1 VLTNGDVDAIAGLL
15 TLREA
20 QAFTVYGNER
30 VLDVLASNSIFD
42 VLDASLVSRRP
53 MSLGR
58 SFAVEGPKGPVG
70 IEVEAFPV
78 PGKVPLYLEDAAKA
92 GKGFGT
98 QEGDTVGL
106 QVTESGSDRH
116 FFFIPGCARLD
127 DATRARLEGAPLLFF
142 DGTLYTN
149 DEMIV
154 QGLMN
159 KTGDRI
165 GHMNMSGAD
174 GTMAAFA
181 DLGVK
186 HKVFIHI
193 NNSNPALREGSSERA
208 AVEASGWEVAYDGM
222 AIRI

>member
-1 VLTNGDVDAIAGLL
+1 VSEAG
-15 TLREA
+15 
-20 QAFTVYGNER
+20 
-30 VLDVLASNSIFD
+30 SN
-42 VLDASLVSRRP
+42 
-53 MSLGR
+53 
-58 SFAVEGPKGPVG
+58 
-70 IEVEAFPV
+70 
-78 PGKVPLYLEDAAKA
+78 
-92 GKGFGT
+92 
-98 QEGDTVGL
+98 
-106 QVTESGSDRH
+106 RH
-116 FFFIPGCARLD
+116 FFYVPNCARLD
-127 DATRARLEGAPLLFF
+127 DATTARLKGAPLLFF

-165 GHMNMSGAD
+165 GHMNMSGPN

-186 HKVFIHI
+186 RKVFIHI
-193 NNSNPALREGSSERA
+193 NNSNPALREGSPERA